1 MSLREIVKRFVLSM
15 LAGLLLGWGLSEVSY
30 YFLRTGETR
39 PPQVVEL
46 DIPPG
51 TADRVARGQAD
62 PSLPT
67 NMVFVLGDTL
77 LVKNRDLVPHRLGPL
92 FIPAGASASMLLNTA
107 QDYAYSCSF
116 QPSKY
121 IGLSVQSPL
130 DFSTRLTGILEAGVP
145 MGFLIALYSL
155 VLISPKKK
163 AAA

>member
-67 NMVFVLGDTL
+67 NMAFVLGDTL

-130 DFSTRLTGILEAGVP
+130 DFSTRLTAILEAGVP

-155 VLISPKKK
+155 VLISPNK
-163 AAA
+163 